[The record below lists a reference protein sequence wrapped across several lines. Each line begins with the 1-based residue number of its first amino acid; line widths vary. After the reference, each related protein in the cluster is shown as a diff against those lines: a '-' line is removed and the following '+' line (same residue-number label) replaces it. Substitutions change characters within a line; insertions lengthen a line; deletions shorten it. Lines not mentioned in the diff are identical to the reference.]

1 MKRQTFRLGSV
12 LRVYELR
19 KQRAEM
25 DLRQASQ
32 RLQKIEAEIAGLNE
46 EIVSVAELVRSENA
60 DLSAAGWIAC
70 YRKTEQLDQR
80 RAAAQKQRDQQV
92 EAVKKL
98 EEQRKKWSVA
108 EETLLSLRHTIEADN
123 RVEAA
128 KAQQLQLDE
137 TVLRR
142 WIELDESQE
151 SGVRD
156 RGSGVRNQPLIG
168 RPLTPDS

>member
-1 MKRQTFRLGSV
+1 MKRKTFRLGSV

-25 DLRQASQ
+25 ELRQAS
-32 RLQKIEAEIAGLNE
+32 RLLHDIETEITALGVEIAT
-46 EIVSVAELVRSENA
+46 VAALVHDA
-60 DLSAAGWIAC
+60 KVVLSAAGWLAC
-70 YRKTEQLDQR
+70 YRKTEHLGRLRDDARLR
-80 RAAAQKQRDQQV
+80 RDRQI

-98 EEQRKKWSVA
+98 EEERKKWAVA
-108 EETLLSLRHTIEADN
+108 EETLLSLRHNIEAEN

-142 WIELDESQE
+142 WQE
-151 SGVRD
+151 V
-156 RGSGVRNQPLIG
+156 
-168 RPLTPDS
+168 DSSDIHD

>member
-1 MKRQTFRLGSV
+1 MKRQTFRLAGV

-25 DLRQASQ
+25 DLSQAS
-32 RLQKIEAEIAGLNE
+32 RLLQEIETEIAARGE
-46 EIVSVAELVRSENA
+46 EIAAVAALIQRGIVDLNA
-60 DLSAAGWIAC
+60 GGWLAC
-70 YRKTEQLDQR
+70 YRKTEQLDRQRTDAQQR
-80 RAAAQKQRDQQV
+80 RERQV

-98 EEQRKKWSVA
+98 EEQRKKWAVS
-108 EETLLSLRHTIEADN
+108 EETLLSLRHNIEAEN

-142 WIELDESQE
+142 WLEVGLER
-151 SGVRD
+151 SG
-156 RGSGVRNQPLIG
+156 
-168 RPLTPDS
+168 